1 MSSNLKLDITFLMPQ
16 LPMNCSLSQS
26 LFIVGSLIINIMQLI
41 PRNALI
47 SSLLVWSSLPIF
59 WAYNLLS
66 SARSLTS
73 PSRLVAAKKTTKKDT
88 LFQKLM
94 DNVSFLGWSIFF
106 PKSNSISP
114 RLYSFFFAFSLAF
127 CFPFSLV
134 FLSLFLCFF
143 LFLPSQLQYFFLQ
156 RFFQQFNLN

>member
-16 LPMNCSLSQS
+16 LPMNCSHSQS
-26 LFIVGSLIINIMQLI
+26 LFIVGSLLINIMQLI

-47 SSLLVWSSLPIF
+47 SSLLVWSSLPIC

-94 DNVSFLGWSIFF
+94 DNVSFLSGAYFF
-106 PKSNSISP
+106 PNQIQFRHVCILFSLLFP
-114 RLYSFFFAFSLAF
+114 LLFAFP
-127 CFPFSLV
+127 FP
-134 FLSLFLCFF
+134 LFFF
-143 LFLPSQLQYFFLQ
+143 LFFFLLNFST
-156 RFFQQFNLN
+156 FFFKGFFNSLM